1 VNGYLMDTNH
11 VAAWEED
18 NPSVLAKM
26 KSLPEDTLIC
36 ASAVTLGEIAAGHQM
51 TQGDPRRHQQ
61 VRNFLNIEVIPYAV
75 LISHGTAPY
84 YGEIIGRI
92 WKRYSPPKPA
102 IKTEV
107 HLVNLGVDINDVWIV
122 ACAWEHGL
130 TLVTRDAMSCIK
142 EVVIP
147 DVQWESWL

>member
-1 VNGYLMDTNH
+1 MDTNH

-26 KSLPEDTLIC
+26 TSLPKETLIF
-36 ASAVTLGEIAAGHQM
+36 ASAITLGEIEAGHQR
-51 TQGDPRRHQQ
+51 TQGDPRRRQR
-61 VRNFLNIEVIPYAV
+61 VKDFLNIYVIPNAV
-75 LISHGTAPY
+75 KISHTTALY

-92 WKRYSPPKPA
+92 WKRHSPAKPA
-102 IKTEV
+102 IKTDA